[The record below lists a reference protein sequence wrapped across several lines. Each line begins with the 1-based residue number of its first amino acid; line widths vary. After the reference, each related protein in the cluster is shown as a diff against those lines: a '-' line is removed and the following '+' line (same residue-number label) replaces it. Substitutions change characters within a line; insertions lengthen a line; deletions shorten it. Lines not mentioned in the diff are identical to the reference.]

1 MLKLSRLAS
10 IGLIAGAALSFSIL
24 AGALYL
30 ASTGQR
36 QFAGPLAVSLY
47 YVAPATAVVLL
58 LAALKLPPV
67 PRLRLF
73 LSCLSVAASLYVLEL
88 VLNLSRA
95 TMRVESPMMTL
106 SRLSDKRAYAEP
118 LGRQLGRAIDS
129 RSAREVLAD
138 FAGAGVDATP
148 IITPSNHLFIRK
160 PGGAITSAVAIDG
173 TEVVPLSGVAGR
185 LTLLCNES
193 GEWIHY
199 RADSHG
205 FSNPEA
211 LWHQPIDV
219 AALGDSFVHGYC
231 VPPEKSFVALIRQRH
246 PATLNLGVAG
256 DGPLLMLATLQERL
270 TALRPRTVLWFYFE
284 GNDLLDL
291 QTERQSAVLRSY
303 LSAGF
308 SQPLLSRQGDIDRA
322 MRQVVPQ
329 LNARQDA
336 SRAARPWNAVKY
348 SSLEFAKL
356 TALRERIGIV
366 TETDASTLRRSADLD
381 GVNTEVFRDVL
392 STARARVES
401 WGGRLIFVYLP
412 DWERY
417 AHYYSRGG
425 AKRDTVLSLVRELDI
440 PIVDLHPAFQ
450 RQPGPAR
457 AVSVPPRRPLHGGG
471 SSCRGR

>member
-1 MLKLSRLAS
+1 M
-10 IGLIAGAALSFSIL
+10 
-24 AGALYL
+24 
-30 ASTGQR
+30 
-36 QFAGPLAVSLY
+36 
-47 YVAPATAVVLL
+47 
-58 LAALKLPPV
+58 
-67 PRLRLF
+67 
-73 LSCLSVAASLYVLEL
+73 
-88 VLNLSRA
+88 
-95 TMRVESPMMTL
+95 
-106 SRLSDKRAYAEP
+106 
-118 LGRQLGRAIDS
+118 
-129 RSAREVLAD
+129 LAD

-256 DGPLLMLATLQERL
+256 DGPLLMLQRCRSIS

-303 LSAGF
+303 LSAVF

-322 MRQVVPQ
+322 MLQVVPQ

-356 TALRERIGIV
+356 TAL
-366 TETDASTLRRSADLD
+366 
-381 GVNTEVFRDVL
+381 
-392 STARARVES
+392 ES
-401 WGGRLIFVYLP
+401 
-412 DWERY
+412 
-417 AHYYSRGG
+417 
-425 AKRDTVLSLVRELDI
+425 
-440 PIVDLHPAFQ
+440 
-450 RQPGPAR
+450 
-457 AVSVPPRRPLHGGG
+457 G
-471 SSCRGR
+471 SGS